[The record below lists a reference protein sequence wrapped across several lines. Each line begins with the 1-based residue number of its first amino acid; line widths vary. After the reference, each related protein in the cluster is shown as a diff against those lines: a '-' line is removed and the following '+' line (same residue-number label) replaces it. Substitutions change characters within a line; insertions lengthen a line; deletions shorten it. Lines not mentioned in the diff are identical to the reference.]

1 MIPVDSFIS
10 SSVEV
15 LGITLQIWGGFF
27 ILAVMYMWYNVQKT
41 ALYKKKINPDVTLN
55 VIIFS
60 VIGGVFLG
68 RLIYVLERP
77 GLGLDGLRMWAD
89 IAMGRMNLFAG
100 MAGAALLSYGY
111 LKFFKVPKRHEF
123 RTLDLTDVIVLY
135 LPFALIIG
143 RIGSLITHNIFG
155 KITDSNLPFMFDYGE
170 GVIRH
175 PVVLYLIGGNLLVA
189 LVIRIVERKFPDI
202 SKHTGA
208 LTATFLIAYSFM
220 RIGVDFFRETSGLI
234 GEPTYGILTSSQIG
248 YTITL
253 IITLGLI
260 LRIRTRAQKDFT
272 TQLNRSKPVK
282 FS

>member
-27 ILAVMYMWYNVQKT
+27 ILAVMFMWYNVQRT
-41 ALYKKKINPDVTLN
+41 ALYRKKINPDVTLN
-55 VIIFS
+55 VILFS
-60 VIGGVFLG
+60 IIGGVVFG
-68 RLIYVLERP
+68 RIAYVLERP
-77 GLGLDGLRMWAD
+77 GLGVDGLRMWSD

-100 MAGAALLSYGY
+100 MFGASLLSYGY
-111 LKFFKVPKRHEF
+111 LKLFKIPKRYGF
-123 RTLDLTDVIVLY
+123 RTLDLTDVIVMY

-143 RIGSLITHNIFG
+143 RVGSLITHNIFG
-155 KITDSNLPFMFDYGE
+155 KLTDLSLPFMFDYGE
-170 GVIRH
+170 GVTRH
-175 PVVLYLIGGNLLVA
+175 PVVLYLIAGNLLVV
-189 LVIRIVERKFPDI
+189 LIIRIVERQFPDI

-208 LTATFLIAYSFM
+208 LTATFLIAYSLM
-220 RIGVDFFRETSGLI
+220 RIGVDFFRETTGLI

-248 YTITL
+248 YSLTL
-253 IITLGLI
+253 MVTLGLI
-260 LRIRTRAQKDFT
+260 LRIRARAQKDYT